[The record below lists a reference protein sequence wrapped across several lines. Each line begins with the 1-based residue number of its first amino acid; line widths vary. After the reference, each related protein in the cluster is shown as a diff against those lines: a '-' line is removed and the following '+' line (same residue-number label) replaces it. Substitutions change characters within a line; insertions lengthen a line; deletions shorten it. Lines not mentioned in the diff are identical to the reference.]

1 MIFETM
7 PGTPLKELLGER
19 IRVGVVGPRGSELAL
34 GPEEGWFGR
43 PGRGEGG
50 FLGSV
55 VVGAGAGDAMAR
67 CAGGALLGRRGGR
80 WWHAMAVSQGMRL
93 SRGCPGGPGGALSR
107 VGGELSRVGGD
118 GGDSGLRARGL
129 GVLDALVR
137 HGQSSAAL
145 GGSRR
150 S

>member
-19 IRVGVVGPRGSELAL
+19 IRVGIVGPRGSELAL

-50 FLGSV
+50 FLGIV

-80 WWHAMAVSQGMRL
+80 LWHAMAVSQGMRL
-93 SRGCPGGPGGALSR
+93 SRGCLGGP
-107 VGGELSRVGGD
+107 GGELSRVGGD

-129 GVLDALVR
+129 GVLGALVR